1 MQYKLADLFN
11 KPISGEWGTEIKN
24 DQKGV
29 KVIRTTNFTNR
40 GVLDLNNVVERNIDI
55 NKHKEKILKNG
66 DIIIE
71 KSGGSPTKPVG
82 RVVIFEENNNEQYL
96 CNNFTAIL
104 RPRLEIIPKFA
115 LYMMQNLY
123 NKNKVLKF
131 QNKTTGI
138 INLKLND
145 YLNSTNVYVPDLKK
159 QNKIVE
165 VLDKIQ
171 ELIYKRKTQIESLDE
186 LVKSKFIE
194 MFGEPISNP
203 KKWNVVKLGKISS
216 VGSSKRV
223 FIDELVNEGIPF
235 YRGTEIGALST
246 GKNVEPTLFITKE
259 HYEKLKN
266 ITGVP
271 TIGDL
276 LMPSICPDGRIWS
289 VDTKKPF
296 YFKDGRVLWIHLES
310 LAIKS
315 MFLKYMLCEKFNREY
330 NKIASG
336 TTFAEL
342 KIFVLKDLDIIMP
355 PIELQNEFV
364 DFVKETDKLK
374 FEMEKS
380 LEELENNFN
389 SLMQRA
395 FNGELFNE
403 KQ

>member
-1 MQYKLADLFN
+1 
-11 KPISGEWGTEIKN
+11 
-24 DQKGV
+24 
-29 KVIRTTNFTNR
+29 
-40 GVLDLNNVVERNIDI
+40 
-55 NKHKEKILKNG
+55 
-66 DIIIE
+66 
-71 KSGGSPTKPVG
+71 
-82 RVVIFEENNNEQYL
+82 
-96 CNNFTAIL
+96 
-104 RPRLEIIPKFA
+104 
-115 LYMMQNLY
+115 
-123 NKNKVLKF
+123 
-131 QNKTTGI
+131 
-138 INLKLND
+138 
-145 YLNSTNVYVPDLKK
+145 
-159 QNKIVE
+159 
-165 VLDKIQ
+165 
-171 ELIYKRKTQIESLDE
+171 
-186 LVKSKFIE
+186 

-380 LEELENNFN
+380 LKELENNFN

-403 KQ
+403 EQ

>member
-1 MQYKLADLFN
+1 MFKKVKLSDLGDIYTGNTPSKNN
-11 KPISGEWGTEIKN
+11 KDFYNSNDIMFIKPDTLSYNIKN
-24 DQKGV
+24 
-29 KVIRTTNFTNR
+29 IENSN
-40 GVLDLNNVVERNIDI
+40 EYIS
-55 NKHKEKILKNG
+55 EKAR
-66 DIIIE
+66 E
-71 KSGGSPTKPVG
+71 KA
-82 RVVIFEENNNEQYL
+82 R
-96 CNNFTAIL
+96 
-104 RPRLEIIPKFA
+104 IIPKNSLLVSCIGNIGKLGINNEPVAFNQQINA
-115 LYMMQNLY
+115 IVHN
-123 NKNKVLKF
+123 NKIESSKYLAYVLKF
-131 QNKTTGI
+131 NQKKLQSIANAPVVPI
-138 INLKLND
+138 INKNDFSKFEVYIHDDLNIQKRIVDILDKAMVLIQKRQEEIRYLD
-145 YLNSTNVYVPDLKK
+145 YL
-159 QNKIVE
+159 I
-165 VLDKIQ
+165 
-171 ELIYKRKTQIESLDE
+171 
-186 LVKSKFIE
+186 KSKFIE

-380 LEELENNFN
+380 LKELENNFN

-403 KQ
+403 EQ